1 MAIRVLIADDHLV
14 FSEALTVVL
23 GLEPDLEVVG
33 QAPDGE
39 QAIRLAAQLQPDVI
53 LMDLRMPNGDGLAAT
68 AAIKAQ
74 RPETKVVMLTSE
86 EDEDALRR
94 ALDIGMS
101 GYLTK
106 REASSQVVQAVRA
119 AAAGEMLIPPPMLT
133 RLLRQVGTTAPAPAG
148 LSRLTRRELEV
159 LGALA
164 QGAASSAIAQHLGM
178 SPNTVRTH
186 VQNILSKLGVH
197 SKLEAVTKAVREG
210 LVKVA

>member
-33 QAPDGE
+33 QAPDGAE
-39 QAIRLAAQLQPDVI
+39 AIRLAAQLQPDVV
-53 LMDLRMPNGDGLAAT
+53 LMDLRMPNGDGLVAT

-94 ALDIGMS
+94 ALDAGTS

-106 REASSQVVQAVRA
+106 REASAQVVQAVRA
-119 AAAGEMLIPPPMLT
+119 AAAGEMLIPPQMLT
-133 RLLRQVGTTAPAPAG
+133 RLLRQVGTAAPTPPAA
-148 LSRLTRRELEV
+148 SRLTPRELEV

-164 QGAASSAIAQHLGM
+164 RGAASGAIAEHLGM

-186 VQNILSKLGVH
+186 VQNILTKLGVH
-197 SKLEAVTKAVREG
+197 SKLEAVTKAVRDG